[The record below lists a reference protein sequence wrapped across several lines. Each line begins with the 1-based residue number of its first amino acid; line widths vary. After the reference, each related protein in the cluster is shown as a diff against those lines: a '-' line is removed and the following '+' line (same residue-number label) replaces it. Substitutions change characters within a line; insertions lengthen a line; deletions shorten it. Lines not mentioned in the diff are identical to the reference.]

1 MYDTLAGDVNS
12 IVNSNM
18 CQTWEDVI
26 WATLNG
32 LLENEMN
39 RIDNTSSIISST
51 SFELASS
58 KDFLLEG

>member
-1 MYDTLAGDVNS
+1 
-12 IVNSNM
+12 M
-18 CQTWEDVI
+18 CQTWEDVV

-39 RIDNTSSIISST
+39 RIDNTSSIISSA